1 MTRPVDWI
9 REAGDDVLLDL
20 YIVPRAS
27 RTRVVGEHDGRLR
40 VQIAAPPVDGAAN
53 DAVVRWLADTLGV
66 GRTHVRIVAGATS
79 RAKRLAVQRVSR
91 VLVLQRLRPPEPS

>member
-1 MTRPVDWI
+1 MTSLAEWI

-20 YIVPRAS
+20 HVVPRAS

-53 DAVVRWLADTLGV
+53 DAVVRWLADALGV

-79 RAKRLAVQRVSR
+79 RAKRLVVQGVSR
-91 VLVLQRLRPPEPS
+91 DLVLQRLRPPEPA